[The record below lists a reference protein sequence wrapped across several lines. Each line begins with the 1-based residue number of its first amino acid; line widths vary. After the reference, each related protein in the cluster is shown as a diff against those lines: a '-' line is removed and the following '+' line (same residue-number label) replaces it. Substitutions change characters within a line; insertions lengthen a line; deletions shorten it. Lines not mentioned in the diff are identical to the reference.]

1 MILRWRCD
9 EMEIHGET
17 YSCGRFPPRPI
28 RRRITRALRVTRSF
42 GDAACVDAGAGVHV
56 RAHLLVDVY
65 ENPGVGVF
73 VDAREEDT

>member
-1 MILRWRCD
+1 
-9 EMEIHGET
+9 MEIKGET
-17 YSCGRFPPRPI
+17 YSCGGFASRPI
-28 RRRITRALRVTRSF
+28 RRRIPGTLRVAGSL
-42 GDAACVDAGAGVHV
+42 GNAACVDAGAGVHV